1 MKAKLQNLVETYGRR
16 AFYLYVGICL
26 VNFGVVFALLRAGM
40 QDLFPASILSYLP
53 AHGGATLIGAYAI
66 YKAMQIPRIAFAVVV
81 IPILTR
87 WIWRAPARSPE
98 RTAEAPPTP
107 APPVESAG

>member
-26 VNFGVVFALLRAGM
+26 VNFGVVFGLLRAGM
-40 QDLFPASILSYLP
+40 QDLFPASILAYLP
-53 AHGGATLIGAYAI
+53 AHSGATLIGAYAI

-87 WIWRAPARSPE
+87 WIWRAPPAVAE
-98 RTAEAPPTP
+98 RAAEAPPAP